1 MIIEAIDK
9 KQFLFQTLQ
18 NEYNMLDHIQLQSS
32 YTFKIKVFMMMDSFT
47 KVKKAFENT
56 KAADYIK

>member
-1 MIIEAIDK
+1 
-9 KQFLFQTLQ
+9 
-18 NEYNMLDHIQLQSS
+18 MLDHIQLQSS